1 MAIWANKDTRVIV
14 QGITGREGTF
24 HAIQCR
30 DYGTQVVGGVT
41 PGKGGTT
48 HEGFA
53 VFNSVREAREKA
65 AANCSL
71 IFVPPPFAAD
81 AIMESADAG
90 IELIVCITE
99 GIPVNDMMRA
109 HDYLRKSN
117 ARAVA
122 SGASPSRLIGPNC
135 PGIIMPGQAKIG
147 IMPGHIHRPGPIGI
161 VSRSGTLTYEA
172 VGQTRDFGQSTAVG
186 IGGDP
191 LPGTN
196 FIDCLSAFQ
205 QDDAT
210 EAIIM
215 IGEIGGAG
223 GGEMGGSA
231 EEEAA
236 AFVKA
241 NVTKPV
247 VAFIAGQTAPPGRR
261 MGHAGAI
268 ISGGKGT
275 AAEKMTA
282 LANAGVHVVKSPA
295 DLGSAV
301 QDALSR

>member
-1 MAIWANKDTRVIV
+1 MAIWADKNTRVIV

-53 VFNSVREAREKA
+53 VFNSVREAREQA
-65 AANCSL
+65 GANCSL

-81 AIMESADAG
+81 AVMEAAEAG
-90 IELIVCITE
+90 MELIICITE
-99 GIPVNDMMRA
+99 GIPVNDMVKA
-109 HDYLRKSN
+109 HDFLKKSN
-117 ARAVA
+117 TRRVA
-122 SGASPSRLIGPNC
+122 DGKTPSRLIGPNC
-135 PGIIMPGQAKIG
+135 PGIITPGQAKIG

-196 FIDCLSAFQ
+196 FIDCLTAFQ
-205 QDDAT
+205 ADDAT

-215 IGEIGGAG
+215 IGEI
-223 GGEMGGSA
+223 GGSA

-275 AAEKMTA
+275 AAEKMAA
-282 LANAGVHVVKSPA
+282 LEAAGIHVVKAPSEM
-295 DLGSAV
+295 GSKV
-301 QDALSR
+301 REVWKG

>member
-1 MAIWANKDTRVIV
+1 MAIWADKNTRVIV

-53 VFNSVREAREKA
+53 VFNSVREAREKEG
-65 AANCSL
+65 ANCSL

-90 IELIVCITE
+90 IELIICITE

-109 HDYLRKSN
+109 HDFLRKSN
-117 ARAVA
+117 ARAIM
-122 SGASPSRLIGPNC
+122 SGAMPSRLIGPNC
-135 PGIIMPGQAKIG
+135 PGIITPGEAKIG

-172 VGQTRDFGQSTAVG
+172 VGQTRALGQSTAVG

-196 FIDCLSAFQ
+196 FIDCLAAFES
-205 QDDAT
+205 DPAT

-215 IGEIGGAG
+215 IGEIGG
-223 GGEMGGSA
+223 SA

-236 AFVKA
+236 AFVKES
-241 NVTKPV
+241 VTKPV

-275 AAEKMTA
+275 ASEKMAA
-282 LANAGVHVVKSPA
+282 LKAAGIHVVEAPSEMGAKVA
-295 DLGSAV
+295 EVWKA
-301 QDALSR
+301 R

>member
-1 MAIWANKDTRVIV
+1 MAIWADKNTRVLV
-14 QGITGREGTF
+14 SGVTGREGTF
-24 HAIQCR
+24 HATQCR
-30 DYGTQVVGGVT
+30 EYGTTVVGGVT

-48 HEGFA
+48 HEGFT
-53 VFNSVREAREKA
+53 VFNTIREGREKEG
-65 AANCSL
+65 ANCSL
-71 IFVPPPFAAD
+71 IFVPPPFASD
-81 AIMESADAG
+81 AIMEAAEAG

-99 GIPVNDMMRA
+99 GVPVNDMLRA
-109 HDYLRKSN
+109 HDFIQSTN
-117 ARAVA
+117 AARVA
-122 SGASPSRLIGPNC
+122 AGGRPSRLIGPNC
-135 PGIIMPGQAKIG
+135 PGIISPGQAKIG

-172 VGQTRDFGQSTAVG
+172 VGQLTKRGIGQSTAVG

-196 FIDCLSAFQ
+196 FIDCLAAFQ
-205 QDDAT
+205 ADSAT
-210 EAIIM
+210 EAMIM
-215 IGEIGGAG
+215 IGEI
-223 GGEMGGSA
+223 GGSA

-275 AAEKMTA
+275 AKEKMAA
-282 LANAGVHVVKSPA
+282 LTEAGIHVVESPA
-295 DLGSAV
+295 DMGAMIEKVWRPSAV
-301 QDALSR
+301 AR

>member
-1 MAIWANKDTRVIV
+1 MAIWADKSTRVIV

-30 DYGTQVVGGVT
+30 DYGTTVVGGVT

-53 VFNSVREAREKA
+53 VFNTVREAREQA
-65 AANCSL
+65 GANCSL

-81 AIMESADAG
+81 AVMEAADAG
-90 IELIVCITE
+90 VELIVCITE

-109 HDYLRKSN
+109 HDFLRKSN
-117 ARAVA
+117 ARRVA
-122 SGASPSRLIGPNC
+122 AGETPSRLIGPNC
-135 PGIIMPGQAKIG
+135 PGIITPGQAKIG
-147 IMPGHIHRPGPIGI
+147 IMPGHIHSPGPIGI

-172 VGQTRDFGQSTAVG
+172 VGQTRNVGQSTAVG

-196 FIDCLSAFQ
+196 FIDCLAAFQ
-205 QDDAT
+205 ADPAT

-215 IGEIGGAG
+215 IGEIGGT
-223 GGEMGGSA
+223 A

-236 AFVKA
+236 AYVKQY
-241 NVTKPV
+241 VTKPV

-275 AAEKMTA
+275 AAEKMAA
-282 LANAGVHVVKSPA
+282 LEAAGIHVVKSPSEMGKKIA
-295 DLGSAV
+295 ELTGNH
-301 QDALSR
+301 

>member
-1 MAIWANKDTRVIV
+1 MAIWADKNTKVIV

-24 HAIQCR
+24 HAIGCR

-48 HEGFA
+48 HEGFP
-53 VFNSVREAREKA
+53 VFNTVVDARKQA
-65 AANCSL
+65 GANCSL

-99 GIPVNDMMRA
+99 GIPVNDMIKA
-109 HDYLRKSN
+109 HDFLKKN
-117 ARAVA
+117 NVRAVA
-122 SGASPSRLIGPNC
+122 EGRTPSRLIGPNC
-135 PGIIMPGQAKIG
+135 PGIITPDQAKIG
-147 IMPGHIHRPGPIGI
+147 IMPGHIHKAGPIGI

-172 VGQTRDFGQSTAVG
+172 VGQTRSIGQSTAVG

-196 FIDCLSAFQ
+196 FIDCLAAFQ
-205 QDDAT
+205 ADPAT

-215 IGEIGGAG
+215 IGEIGG
-223 GGEMGGSA
+223 SA

-236 AFVKA
+236 EFVKT

-275 AAEKMTA
+275 AAEKMAA
-282 LANAGVHVVKSPA
+282 LEAAGIHVVKSPSDMGA
-295 DLGSAV
+295 MIEKVWRERA
-301 QDALSR
+301 